1 MNKLLMA
8 MSISLV
14 GHIIAWFHM
23 QGQFKY
29 EWAKSIWW
37 VVLGGIPISLCFYYG
52 TRWYYEYFGNYWYV
66 RPIGFGMAT
75 IVFAILTWLVLD
87 ELPDVRTIIC
97 LVLSVIIII
106 IQLSH
111 LIIK

>member
-29 EWAKSIWW
+29 E
-37 VVLGGIPISLCFYYG
+37 
-52 TRWYYEYFGNYWYV
+52 
-66 RPIGFGMAT
+66 
-75 IVFAILTWLVLD
+75 
-87 ELPDVRTIIC
+87 
-97 LVLSVIIII
+97 
-106 IQLSH
+106 
-111 LIIK
+111 